1 VVVQAPGLSR
11 AGPALATGF
20 VLAGG
25 KSRRMGRDKALLPWD
40 GATLIDHA
48 VARLGA
54 VCASVQVL
62 SGAERRYEGRGVP
75 VETDALPDAGP
86 LGGIYTGL
94 LRMGGGTGLFLGVDL
109 PFATVDLLRRL
120 LELCAGHDAVV
131 PLSARGPE
139 PLCAAYRSACLEP
152 IRRRL
157 AAGDL
162 KATSFWA
169 DADVLQARDEHLAG
183 LGPLDMLFRNVN
195 SPADY
200 ERARTQAG
208 R

>member
-11 AGPALATGF
+11 TGRADATGF
-20 VLAGG
+20 VVAGG
-25 KSRRMGRDKALLPWD
+25 KSRRMGRDKALLPWN
-40 GATLIDHA
+40 GATLLDHA

-54 VCASVQVL
+54 VCASVRVL
-62 SGAERRYEGRGVP
+62 SGTERRYEDRGLS
-75 VETDALPDAGP
+75 VETDVLPDAGP

-94 LRMGGGTGLFLGVDL
+94 LGMGAGTGLFLGVDL
-109 PFATVDLLRRL
+109 PCVTVDLLRRL
-120 LELCAGHDAVV
+120 LDLSAGHDAVI
-131 PLSARGPE
+131 PISARGPE
-139 PLCAAYRSACLEP
+139 PLCAVYRSTCLEP

-162 KATSFWA
+162 KVTSFWP
-169 DADVLQARDEHLAG
+169 DADVLQAGAG
-183 LGPLDMLFRNVN
+183 RLSDLGPLDTMFRNVN

-200 ERARTQAG
+200 ESARAQAG

>member
-1 VVVQAPGLSR
+1 
-11 AGPALATGF
+11 
-20 VLAGG
+20 
-25 KSRRMGRDKALLPWD
+25 MGRDKALLPWND
-40 GATLIDHA
+40 ATLLDHA

-54 VCASVQVL
+54 LCARVRVL
-62 SGAERRYEGRGVP
+62 SGAERRYEDRGLP
-75 VETDALPDAGP
+75 VETDAMPGAGP

-94 LRMGGGTGLFLGVDL
+94 LGMGPGTGLFLGVDL
-109 PFATVDLLRRL
+109 PFVTVDLLRRL
-120 LELCAGHDAVV
+120 LELSAGHDAVV

-139 PLCAAYRSACLEP
+139 PLCAVYRSTCLEP

-162 KATSFWA
+162 KVTSFWP
-169 DADVLQARDEHLAG
+169 DADVLQARAGHLSG
-183 LGPLDMLFRNVN
+183 LGPLDAMFRNVN

-200 ERARTQAG
+200 ESAREQAG

>member
-1 VVVQAPGLSR
+1 MVVQAPVLSHPGR
-11 AGPALATGF
+11 AAATGF

-25 KSRRMGRDKALLPWD
+25 KSRRMGRDKALLPWN
-40 GATLIDHA
+40 GGTLLDHA

-54 VCASVQVL
+54 VCASVRVL
-62 SGAERRYEGRGVP
+62 SGAERRYEDRGLA
-75 VETDALPDAGP
+75 VETDAIPGAGP

-94 LRMGGGTGLFLGVDL
+94 LGMGPGTGLFLGVDM
-109 PFATVDLLRRL
+109 PFVTVDLLRRL
-120 LELCAGHDAVV
+120 LELSAGHDAVV

-139 PLCAAYRSACLEP
+139 PLCAVYRSTCLEP

-162 KATSFWA
+162 KATSFWP
-169 DADVLQARDEHLAG
+169 DADVLPARAEHLSG
-183 LGPLDMLFRNVN
+183 LGPLDAMFRNVN

-200 ERARTQAG
+200 DRARAQTG

>member
-20 VLAGG
+20 VVAGG
-25 KSRRMGRDKALLPWD
+25 KSRRMGRDKALLAWSGTD
-40 GATLIDHA
+40 LLDHA
-48 VARLGA
+48 VARLGT

-62 SGAERRYEGRGVP
+62 CGAERRYEGRGVP
-75 VETDALPDAGP
+75 VETDAVPDAGP
-86 LGGIYTGL
+86 LGGIFTGL
-94 LRMGGGTGLFLGVDL
+94 LGMGPGTGLFLGVDM
-109 PFATVDLLRRL
+109 PFVTVDLLRRL
-120 LELCAGHDAVV
+120 LELSAGHDAVV

-139 PLCAAYRSACLEP
+139 PLCAVYRSTCLEP

-162 KATSFWA
+162 KATSFWP
-169 DADVLQARDEHLAG
+169 DADVLPARAEHLSG
-183 LGPLDMLFRNVN
+183 LGPLDAMFRNVN

-200 ERARTQAG
+200 DRARAQTG